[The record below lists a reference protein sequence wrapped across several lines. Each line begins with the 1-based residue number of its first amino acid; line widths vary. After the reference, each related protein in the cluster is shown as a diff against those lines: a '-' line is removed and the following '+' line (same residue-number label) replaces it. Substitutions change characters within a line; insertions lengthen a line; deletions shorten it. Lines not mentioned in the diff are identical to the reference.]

1 MLNIFTNKIIINENN
16 IVRSRGNLCYIYN
29 TSEKK
34 HIFISKE
41 VLGYIKEASSQNLHI
56 NTFINIFKD
65 LEDRAYISEV
75 LGKLEEVGYINI
87 DNNKKNNDKKSFD
100 SVYLM
105 LTKRCNLKCIHCAV
119 SCSPS
124 EVDLLS
130 LEDIKIILKNI
141 SILKPSNI
149 IFTGGEP
156 LLRKDLEEIVA
167 ITKKLMPNTN
177 LILSTNGTLINK
189 NNIDL
194 LKFFNKIDI
203 SIDGVDEESCSE
215 VRGTGVFDKV
225 IKNIKFLQDNEFY
238 NIHLSMVF
246 GEKTSHLENDF
257 KKLNKK
263 LNTIPVIRSFSPTG
277 RGYDNY
283 DYFNKE
289 KHHLPISTTQMY
301 KIESDSRDISSC
313 SCNAFESNLYIDEK
327 GDAYP
332 CLALIDEENKIMNF
346 FGKEVT
352 YEEFLE
358 LLSLKKNKFEK
369 LLQYKDTKCEHCD
382 LNIFCWNCP
391 SQFRNAKENKEI
403 DIWCKEMKT
412 RLNEIIWRQI
422 EGDKK

>member
-1 MLNIFTNKIIINENN
+1 MVNAVTNKIKINENN
-16 IVRSRGNLCYIYN
+16 IVRSKGNLCYIYN
-29 TSEKK
+29 TNKKK

-41 VLGYIKEASSQNLHI
+41 VLEYIKEASIQNLDVY
-56 NTFINIFKD
+56 TFINLFKD
-65 LEDRAYISEV
+65 LEDRMYISEV
-75 LGKLEEVGYINI
+75 LEKLDEVGYIDIN
-87 DNNKKNNDKKSFD
+87 NNKKINDKKSFD
-100 SVYLM
+100 CVYLM

-124 EVDLLS
+124 EIDLLS
-130 LEDIKIILKNI
+130 LEDIKTILKNI

-156 LLRKDLEEIVA
+156 LLRDDLREIVA

-194 LKFFNKIDI
+194 LKLFSKIDI
-203 SIDGVDEESCSE
+203 SIDGIDEESCSE
-215 VRGTGVFDKV
+215 VRGAGVFDKV
-225 IKNIKFLQDNEFY
+225 IKNIKFLQENEFY
-238 NIHLSMVF
+238 NVHLSMVF
-246 GEKTSHLENDF
+246 GEKTNYLENDF

-263 LNTIPVIRSFSPTG
+263 LNTTPVIRSFSPTG

-289 KHHLPISTTQMY
+289 KHHLPISATQIY
-301 KIESDSRDISSC
+301 KAESESRNISSC
-313 SCNAFESNLYIDEK
+313 SCNAFESNLYIDDK

-332 CLALIDEENKIMNF
+332 CLALLDEENKIMNF
-346 FGKEVT
+346 FKKEVT
-352 YEEFLE
+352 YNEFLK
-358 LLSLKKNKFEK
+358 LLNLKKNKFEK
-369 LLQYKDTKCEHCD
+369 ILQYKDTKCELCD
-382 LNIFCWNCP
+382 LNVFCWNCP

-403 DIWCKEMKT
+403 DIWCTEMKK

-422 EGDKK
+422 